1 MILRTTTPAS
11 GGSKITLDPSFDYK
25 PFIPKKKSVRIQTI
39 RGSYTQRSYARYL
52 FNNDSISWKMTTTPS
67 HAKVITTA
75 YNQEDPKFT
84 FTGAYGENYLIDFD
98 ELEAEP
104 LGGIWQLSGKFVV
117 ICDNGLDSSTPSFDP
132 NHQCEN
138 GDTDPNRMND
148 SNCSG
153 TSNTE

>member
-1 MILRTTTPAS
+1 MILSTITPAS